1 MCNTLRHACAT
12 NCAIGCAIGCCT
24 TTGTGHGPGAL
35 ERNLT
40 PTCTRLARARGGFG
54 YRSLDSPS
62 SCADWGPVRLCYAVL
77 LAVRDD
83 GFAHTATFDAFCY
96 LPHTEQTFA

>member
-1 MCNTLRHACAT
+1 MCNTLRHACT
-12 NCAIGCAIGCCT
+12 TSCAIGCCT

-40 PTCTRLARARGGFG
+40 PTGTRLARARRGFG
-54 YRSLDSPS
+54 YRSLDSPT
-62 SCADWGPVRLCYAVL
+62 SCADRGPARLCCAVL

-83 GFAHTATFDAFCY
+83 IFALTATFAAF
-96 LPHTEQTFA
+96 